1 MLKQSFG
8 GVTIETVEVPKRGL
22 CLQATAANG
31 EKIYMNYCGMNP
43 ALVPDGINAY
53 FFGNKI
59 IVVARWS
66 DLDYSQREQLENCRM
81 TLLIHPYKCP
91 QLSLKINGIWS
102 SVRVELY
109 HCFEQM
115 NDENSPVDEVIFV
128 LADTHDANYLV
139 IRSIVLPS
147 HIGEVL
153 QKVNCNSHAELALD
167 GSVEIIRQSAQNDPH
182 RDFCDIL
189 YRMNRNLAADYNATA
204 KIQALDSLPGGLYI
218 EIEPNNWVSDFYK
231 TEGELPELIPALDLE
246 PEPVYAPEPEPE
258 PVYVPEPAPVYV
270 PEPEPVYVPEPES
283 VYAPEPEYSQNFS
296 FEVQDYIQRAMQND
310 PVAQYCLGE
319 CYEFGSGIVADI
331 QQAVYWYS
339 RSCEQSYAP
348 AQTNLG
354 LCYLLGK
361 GVQPDHSA
369 AINLF
374 YSAALQN
381 YAWAQYQLGSC
392 YMQGFGTGIDK
403 QQAVYWYGKAAEQNH
418 IDSQY
423 NLAVCYM
430 NGDGVPVDYQAAVS
444 YFYAAA
450 IQGDACAQYSL
461 AWCYF
466 NGYGVTVD
474 KQQAIYWYGKSAEQN
489 FSDAQCAL
497 GSCYYFGDGIPV
509 NYEAAAG
516 YFYAA
521 ALQGDM
527 EAQYNLGICYY
538 NGHGV
543 QQDLNVATEWI
554 RKSAEQ
560 GYEEALKLM

>member
-8 GVTIETVEVPKRGL
+8 GVTIETVDVPKRGL
-22 CLQATAANG
+22 CMQATAVNG
-31 EKIYMNYCGMNP
+31 EKIYMDYCGMNP

-53 FFGNKI
+53 FFGNKL

-66 DLDYSQREQLENCRM
+66 DLDYSQREQIENSRM

-91 QLSLKINGIWS
+91 QLSLKINGIWNN
-102 SVRVELY
+102 VRVELY
-109 HCFEQM
+109 HCYEQL
-115 NDENSPVDEVIFV
+115 NDENAPVDEVLFV

-139 IRSIVLPS
+139 VRPIVLPS
-147 HIGEVL
+147 HIGIDL
-153 QKVNCNSHAELALD
+153 QKLNCSSHAELALD
-167 GSVEIIRQSAQNDPH
+167 GSVDIIRQSAQDDPH

-204 KIQALDSLPGGLYI
+204 KMQVLDSLSGGIYI

-231 TEGELPELIPALDLE
+231 TEGELPELIPALELE
-246 PEPVYAPEPEPE
+246 PEPVYEPEPE
-258 PVYVPEPAPVYV
+258 PVYVPEP
-270 PEPEPVYVPEPES
+270 EPVPDFDVE
-283 VYAPEPEYSQNFS
+283 VAPGTEYDQNLAV
-296 FEVQDYIQRAMQND
+296 EVQGYIQRAMQND
-310 PVAQYCLGE
+310 PVAQNCLGE
-319 CYEFGSGIVADI
+319 CYELGSGIVADI

-339 RSCEQSYAP
+339 RACEQSYAP

-354 LCYLLGK
+354 LCYLMGK
-361 GVQPDHSA
+361 GIQPDHSA

-374 YSAALQN
+374 YTAALQN
-381 YAWAQYQLGSC
+381 YAEAQYQLGSC
-392 YMQGFGTGIDK
+392 YMLGYGTGIDK

-418 IDSQY
+418 IESQY

-444 YFYAAA
+444 YLYAAA
-450 IQGDACAQYSL
+450 IQGDAYAQYSL

-474 KQQAIYWYGKSAEQN
+474 KQQAIYWYGKAAEQ
-489 FSDAQCAL
+489 SVPEAQRCL
-497 GSCYYFGDGIPV
+497 GSCYYFGDGV
-509 NYEAAAG
+509 ALNYETAAG

-543 QQDLNVATEWI
+543 QQDLNAATEWI
-554 RKSAEQ
+554 RMSAEQ
-560 GYEEALKLM
+560 GYEAAIKLM